1 MPTLSTFVL
10 ISLAIFAFI
19 FFVTGLV
26 QSTKEFKQQPAE
38 DQERAR
44 RQFRWSLIALP
55 FVLAGTYL
63 LLLAP
68 PGVIRALP
76 VLLYLLLWGVALWL
90 LWRSYRLGIRQ
101 DERLVKS
108 PSGKPLRNAKSLVR
122 TFALANFMLSA
133 SFIAILVAIP
143 VLRLPLNVWT
153 QLITV
158 VSSCYTLFAWR
169 LERKNAAPQET
180 P

>member
-1 MPTLSTFVL
+1 MPTLSSFIL
-10 ISLAIFAFI
+10 ISLAVYAFT
-19 FFVTGLV
+19 FFVTRLA

-44 RQFRWSLIALP
+44 KQFRWSLISLP

-68 PGVIRALP
+68 PEVIRALP
-76 VLLYLLLWGVALWL
+76 VLLYLLLWGVALWV
-90 LWRSYRLGIRQ
+90 LWRSYRLGIRR

-108 PSGKPLRNAKSLVR
+108 LSGKPLRNAKSLVR
-122 TFALANFMLSA
+122 AFALANFMLA
-133 SFIAILVAIP
+133 AGFIAILVAIP
-143 VLRLPLNVWT
+143 ALRLPLNVWA
-153 QLITV
+153 QLITI

-169 LERKNAAPQET
+169 QERKNAA
-180 P
+180 

>member
-1 MPTLSTFVL
+1 MPTLSSFIL
-10 ISLAIFAFI
+10 ISVAVYAFVFIVARLA
-19 FFVTGLV
+19 

-44 RQFRWSLIALP
+44 KQFRWSLIFLP

-68 PGVIRALP
+68 PEVIRTLP

-90 LWRSYRLGIRQ
+90 LWRSYRLGIKR

-108 PSGKPLRNAKSLVR
+108 RSGKPLRNAKSLVR
-122 TFALANFMLSA
+122 VYALANFMLA
-133 SFIAILVAIP
+133 AGFIAILVAIP
-143 VLRLPLNVWT
+143 TLRLPLNIWA
-153 QLITV
+153 QLITI
-158 VSSCYTLFAWR
+158 VSSGYTLFAWR
-169 LERKNAAPQET
+169 QERKSAA
-180 P
+180 